1 MGSPILAAAALSR
14 RLPGKFNS
22 VGGTP
27 TRRHNRRPHKAR
39 ATHYT
44 RLLRQ
49 DWWIYVA
56 LLLVV
61 GALYAQVHDF
71 QFVNYD
77 DPDYVQENPHV
88 RAGDVAWV
96 FTSMEHANWFPLTW
110 LSHMLDVQ
118 LYGLRS
124 GAHHLTSV
132 AIHALSTL
140 LLFGLLR
147 KVTGERWPSAFVAFV
162 FAAHPLH
169 VESVAWIAERKDVQC
184 ALFFILTL
192 WAYARYVERP
202 GALRYVAMLVAFGC
216 GILSK
221 PMIVTLPFVVL
232 LMDVWPLRRFSR
244 RVLVEKIPLFALSA
258 IACVVAYVAQQ
269 RGGAVSSQIPFA
281 LRLENAAV
289 SCVTYIAQ
297 FFWPAKLAVFYPFPA
312 AVPAWEWVAAVL
324 VLIAITIV
332 ALRSAAV
339 AVGWLWYLGTLVPVI
354 GLVQIGLQSRADR
367 YTYIPLIGF
376 SIALAW
382 GFSTLVKQHRWL
394 AAPVAV
400 WACALCGA
408 TFIQAATWR
417 DSVTLFTHA
426 LAVTD
431 GNYVAHNN
439 LGAALRGAGRRADAL
454 PHFEEAIRLRA
465 RYPEA
470 QNNLGE
476 ALLATGRIDDALP
489 HVTEA
494 LRLDPK
500 MAEAHVNLGTIDNKR
515 GRPELAE
522 AEYRAALALN
532 PSSAEAHDGLA
543 VVLTDTNRTAEA
555 IEHALKAV
563 ALNPGDADAHYN
575 LGRLYGLTGRPEQAI
590 EQFRETVRLDPGN
603 AEAHFNLGIAYA
615 QKDQLNQ
622 SVEEFQAAVRS
633 KPAYV
638 GAHFNLGSALARLG
652 RYEEAIAEFTE
663 ALRLNPA
670 LTEAREA
677 IETCKALRK

>member
-1 MGSPILAAAALSR
+1 
-14 RLPGKFNS
+14 
-22 VGGTP
+22 V
-27 TRRHNRRPHKAR
+27 
-39 ATHYT
+39 
-44 RLLRQ
+44 
-49 DWWIYVA
+49 V
-56 LLLVV
+56 LLLLI
-61 GALYAQVHDF
+61 GALYAQVHGF

-77 DPDYVQENPHV
+77 DPDYVLENPHV
-88 RAGDVAWV
+88 RAGDVAWA

-110 LSHMLDVQ
+110 LSHILDVE
-118 LYGLRS
+118 LFGIHS

-132 AIHALSTL
+132 AIHALSAL

-147 KVTGERWPSAFVAFV
+147 KITGERWPSAFVAFV

-169 VESVAWIAERKDVQC
+169 VESVAWIAERKDVLC
-184 ALFFILTL
+184 ALFFLLTL

-202 GALRYVAMLVAFGC
+202 GALRYIMMLVAFAC
-216 GILSK
+216 GIMAK

-244 RVLVEKIPLFALSA
+244 RAVVEKVPLFALSTA
-258 IACVVAYVAQQ
+258 AAVVAYVAQQ
-269 RGGAVSSQIPFA
+269 RGGAVSSIPVA

-289 SCVTYIAQ
+289 SYVTYIGQ

-312 AVPAWEWVAAVL
+312 AVPAWEWVAAAL
-324 VLIAITIV
+324 VLIAITIA
-332 ALRSAAV
+332 ALRSTAV

-354 GLVQIGLQSRADR
+354 GVVQIGLQSHADR
-367 YTYIPLIGF
+367 YTYIPSIGL

-382 GFSTLVKQHRWL
+382 GFSALVKQHRWL
-394 AAPVAV
+394 AAPVAA
-400 WACALCGA
+400 WACAICAA
-408 TFIQAATWR
+408 TFIQAAAWR

-439 LGAALRGAGRRADAL
+439 LGAALRQAGRRADAF
-454 PHFEEAIRLRA
+454 PHFQEAIRLRPQ
-465 RYPEA
+465 YPEA

-476 ALLATGRIDDALP
+476 ALLAAGRVEEATP
-489 HVTEA
+489 HIAEA

-500 MAEAHVNLGTIDNKR
+500 LPEAHVNMGTIDSKR
-515 GRPELAE
+515 ARPELAE
-522 AEYRAALALN
+522 AEYRAALQLN

-555 IEHALKAV
+555 LQHATEAV
-563 ALNPGDADAHYN
+563 TLDPGDADAHYN
-575 LGRLYGLTGRPEQAI
+575 LGRLYGLTGRTEQAV
-590 EQFRETVRLDPGN
+590 EQFRETVRLEPAS

-615 QKDQLNQ
+615 QKDQMNEA
-622 SVEEFQAAVRS
+622 VAEFQAAVRC
-633 KPAYV
+633 KPDYV

-652 RYEEAIAEFTE
+652 RYEEAIVEFSA

-670 LTEAREA
+670 LTDAREA
-677 IETCKALRK
+677 IESCKSQRK